1 MAGNIRN
8 CLAQWRKITSDKI
21 IIDIIVHGLKLNF
34 SGHPPKKTPFE
45 YVRPQKEF
53 RTIDAE
59 ITKLLEKGVISPSHI
74 EVGDYFSNIF
84 TATKKD
90 GTYRTILNLKF
101 LNKECET
108 HHFKME
114 SLKQAIHMVKPN
126 SYLASIDIK
135 DAFYSVPIHESHKKY
150 LKFMW
155 VGVPY
160 KFDAMPNGYV
170 DAMRIFTKLLK
181 PVFSSL
187 REDAYISVTY
197 VDDSL
202 LYGDTFEECGMF
214 TRTRVHHSFYQACA
228 DPYTTHNLFGIHI

>member
-1 MAGNIRN
+1 MFKNQGSTYSRGRLIHGYIR
-8 CLAQWRKITSDKI
+8 
-21 IIDIIVHGLKLNF
+21 
-34 SGHPPKKTPFE
+34 

-59 ITKLLEKGVISPSHI
+59 ITKRLEKGVISTSHI

-114 SLKQAIHMVKPN
+114 SLKQAIPMVKSN

-160 KFDAMPNGYV
+160 KFENIMVTLECLQELGFIILP
-170 DAMRIFTKLLK
+170 
-181 PVFSSL
+181 SL
-187 REDAYISVTY
+187 
-197 VDDSL
+197 
-202 LYGDTFEECGMF
+202 C
-214 TRTRVHHSFYQACA
+214 
-228 DPYTTHNLFGIHI
+228 

>member
-1 MAGNIRN
+1 MEENNFRQNHNRYYHTWTKIEF
-8 CLAQWRKITSDKI
+8 LWSSSRKTTI
-21 IIDIIVHGLKLNF
+21 
-34 SGHPPKKTPFE
+34 E

-59 ITKLLEKGVISPSHI
+59 ITKLLEKGVIYPSHI
-74 EVGDYFSNIF
+74 EVGDYFPNIF

-126 SYLASIDIK
+126 SYLASIDIN

-170 DAMRIFTKLLK
+170 DAIRIFTKLLK

-187 REDAYISVTY
+187 REDGYISVIY

-202 LYGDTFEECGMF
+202 LYGDTFEECMENIMVTLEYLQELGF
-214 TRTRVHHSFYQACA
+214 IILPSLC
-228 DPYTTHNLFGIHI
+228 